1 MLMISDRHSTIR
13 NYFSSLSTK
22 VLSLAKDIV
31 LRKIIKNGYP
41 PSIYSSDMK
50 PINLVCWRDN
60 HKKQYSTLS
69 DHFIRISYASQD
81 QYALLAAESF
91 RYALGDIPHLR
102 RNTLLK

>member
-1 MLMISDRHSTIR
+1 MLMISERRSTIR

-31 LRKIIKNGYP
+31 LRMIKNGYP

-50 PINLVCWRDN
+50 PINLVYWRDN

-69 DHFIRISYASQD
+69 DHFIRISYASRD